1 MSAFQD
7 HALFEAQEVMSDRM
21 RIIIV
26 DASVRVITMLLLPH
40 PSDNWKWK
48 DWHSINLER
57 RVKQMGQLLYL
68 CSY

>member
-40 PSDNWKWK
+40 PSDNWK
-48 DWHSINLER
+48 
-57 RVKQMGQLLYL
+57 
-68 CSY
+68 